1 MNNCSNI
8 QIQEA
13 ILKTLS
19 YFDIFGYPLTIEEIR
34 RLLWFP
40 CNLSNEDFVVNLQT
54 LLDSKQIDYEHSFY
68 FLKVALNHGASKLFL
83 SFLFWLTVKLPK
95 ILTVLWEIAG
105 E

>member
-40 CNLSNEDFVVNLQT
+40 YNLSNEDFVVNLQT

-68 FLKVALNHGASKLFL
+68 FLKDKKENVKSRQLK
-83 SFLFWLTVKLPK
+83 VKL
-95 ILTVLWEIAG
+95 VE
-105 E
+105 